1 MEWFTAIVGVPG
13 GAKSPLIYVTVPLLS
28 LYEAAEV
35 AGKGGAGGGGGGG
48 WWGGGGGGGG
58 GQGGGG
64 GEG

>member
-35 AGKGGAGGGGGGG
+35 AGKGGGGGGGAGGGGGGG
-48 WWGGGGGGGG
+48 MEGGK
-58 GQGGGG
+58 GGG